1 MLELISIK
9 KKYITKAGETLA
21 LNDVSLRFPDKG
33 MVFITGKS
41 GSGKTTLLNVIG
53 GLDDFDSG
61 EINVDDKSF
70 SNFSSA
76 DFDSYRNTYVGF
88 VFQEYNLLP
97 EYNVIKNVALAE
109 ELQGKKV
116 NKSLTDKLFED
127 MEISGLEERKVSQL
141 SGGQKQRVAIVR
153 ALAKS
158 SKIILADELTGAL
171 DSVTGEQVLEI
182 LKKLSA
188 EKLVIIVSHDLDLAE
203 KYADRII
210 RLVDGK
216 VVEDV
221 SLKDEEVKGNIYSSE
236 NQVTVKIGSKLSP
249 AETKEL
255 AVAVEEK
262 KNIVLTEKFS
272 VRTKRQ
278 TVQPEIKQNK
288 EPVKFINSK
297 MKFSSSLSLGLKAVF
312 VKPVRLIVTIML
324 SFIAFA
330 CCGVFDAIA
339 SYDDAKAV
347 ATILREGYYS
357 ALPVY
362 ATYSGEVYEDTKIKV
377 SQDYIKEVNEK
388 TGYSFR
394 GVYDLAD
401 TEFFSASTAI
411 NYNAFKAIENLPSE
425 KVKPVGASFYRKQL
439 NGIIE
444 FKKSEIENNIIDTD
458 GFNFRIIYG
467 EYPQLKGEDAAEEEM
482 QSVAISS
489 YMADSIL
496 FWLKSGGVTEFG
508 GKVVAKQ
515 EDLLGASISVGNR
528 FFTICGIVDCGTIPS
543 KFDALKEAKDS
554 QLEEDFETFINAGCY
569 LTIFAPWG
577 YVDSYRTENNRA
589 VCYYTDYKNRTYYS
603 FMAGER
609 FQISEYFYHIDE
621 VQDKVVFFDEK
632 KATLGDN
639 EILICI
645 SDLKNE
651 YFRKEY
657 SEATA
662 ELQSSFDSGLH
673 LLLRADPKA
682 SDYRK
687 SWLDPFLDT
696 IKDIQE
702 TASLE
707 QGAVKVLKLK
717 GFNNDTADCF
727 TDETFNIVGFYYD
740 IKTDAISTYNYLRFD
755 SLVLSTGGMNSL
767 KLYQDQG
774 IYSKMITP
782 LYKNLTGERTI
793 GKMMNNDNGIE
804 LNWFKNSVLDLVAA
818 DRETISEFLTLFL
831 YVSIALSLFS
841 VFLLFNYIS
850 VSIFSKK
857 QSIGVLRALGANNKN
872 IFIMFL
878 VESLVISILS
888 GLLASIVGWLG
899 CKFVN
904 NYLVEVMNLSL
915 SIALFGSRQI
925 ALIIFGSIFA
935 GVLSSIIPIVK
946 VVKEKPV
953 QLIRSS

>member
-21 LNDVSLRFPDKG
+21 LNDVSLRFPDEG
-33 MVFITGKS
+33 MIFITGKS

-53 GLDDFDSG
+53 GLDSFDSG
-61 EINVDDKSF
+61 EIILDGKSF
-70 SNFSSA
+70 ANFSSA

-97 EYNVIKNVALAE
+97 EYNVLKNIALAE
-109 ELQGKKV
+109 ELQGKKC
-116 NKSLTDKLFED
+116 DKNGINELFED

-182 LKKLSA
+182 LKKISA
-188 EKLVIIVSHDLDLAE
+188 EKLVIIVSHDIELAE

-216 VVEDV
+216 VAEDI
-221 SLKDEEVKGNIYSSE
+221 SLKDEEIFENVYSSE
-236 NQVTVKIGSKLSP
+236 NQVTVKKGSTLSS

-255 AVAVEEK
+255 VLAIKEK
-262 KNIVLTEKFS
+262 KDIVFTEKFS
-272 VRTKRQ
+272 VRTKTA
-278 TVQPEIKQNK
+278 TVQPEIKKRQ
-288 EPVKFINSK
+288 EAVKLIHSK
-297 MKFSSSLSLGLKAVF
+297 MKFSSVLSLGLKSIF
-312 VKPVRLIVTIML
+312 VKPVRLVITIIL

-330 CCGVFDAIA
+330 CCGVFDAVA

-362 ATYSGEVYEDTKIKV
+362 ATYSGEVYDDTKIKV
-377 SQDYIKEVNEK
+377 PQGYIEKLNEK

-401 TEFFSASTAI
+401 TEFFSGSTAQ

-425 KVKPVGASFYRKQL
+425 NVKPVGASFYRKEL

-467 EYPQLKGEDAAEEEM
+467 EYPKLKGEDAAEEEM

-489 YMADSIL
+489 YMADSII
-496 FWLKSGGVTEFG
+496 FWVKSGGATEFG
-508 GKVVAKQ
+508 GKEVAKQ
-515 EDLLGASISVGNR
+515 EDLLGASIDVGNR
-528 FFTICGIVDCGTIPS
+528 IFTICGIVDCGTIPS
-543 KFDALKEAKDS
+543 KFDALKETKDS
-554 QLEEDFETFINAGCY
+554 QIEDDFETFINAGCY
-569 LTIFAPWG
+569 LTVFAPWG

-603 FMAGER
+603 YMEGER
-609 FQISEYFYHIDE
+609 FHISEYFYHIDE

-639 EILICI
+639 EVLICI
-645 SDLKNE
+645 NDLKNE
-651 YFRKEY
+651 YFSKEY
-657 SEATA
+657 LAATA
-662 ELQSSFDSGLH
+662 ELQSSFDSRLR
-673 LLLRADPKA
+673 LLLLADPKA
-682 SDYRK
+682 SNYRA
-687 SWLDPFLDT
+687 SRLDPFLDT
-696 IKDIQE
+696 IKAIQE
-702 TASLE
+702 AASLE
-707 QGAVKVLKLK
+707 QGAVKALKLK

-727 TDETFNIVGFYYD
+727 TDETFNVVGFYYD
-740 IKTDAISTYNYLRFD
+740 IKTDAITYSYPKFD

-767 KLYQDQG
+767 KLYQEQG

-793 GKMMNNDNGIE
+793 GKMMSSDDGIE
-804 LNWFKNSVLDLVAA
+804 LHWFENSVLDLVAA

-857 QSIGVLRALGANNKN
+857 QSIGVLCALGANNKN

-888 GLLASIVGWLG
+888 GLIASFVGWLG
-899 CKFVN
+899 CMFVN
-904 NYLVEVMNLSL
+904 KYLVEVMNLSL
-915 SIALFGSRQI
+915 SIAMFGSRQI

-946 VVKEKPV
+946 VAKEKPV